1 ERQQTG
7 GALLESFGNAPS
19 ELPSIERLVSAIA
32 LHHAQVRALDLLVSG
47 EAISA
52 FEALAAPAN
61 AGAIARLTGIDD
73 LVITRAALGATH
85 SVKALNNTPRV
96 VASTIFNAWNC
107 CCSAHAATA
116 LRGALFFGFLS
127 ANSKPTFPFSN
138 LRCAE
143 NGRPFLETNFGRRS
157 VLPVVI
163 SFCTCSFGISRC
175 RMFLLIRNVQVFS
188 LATAFSQA

>member
-1 ERQQTG
+1 MDRGVTEIRDFIDTAQFFEDLCPNSGGLDLAVAGFQIVHDFIDELLEGQQTG

-32 LHHAQVRALDLLVSG
+32 LHHAQVRALDLLVGG

-127 ANSKPTFPFSN
+127 ANSK
-138 LRCAE
+138 
-143 NGRPFLETNFGRRS
+143 
-157 VLPVVI
+157 
-163 SFCTCSFGISRC
+163 
-175 RMFLLIRNVQVFS
+175 
-188 LATAFSQA
+188 

>member
-1 ERQQTG
+1 MDRGVTEIRDFIDTAQFFEDLCPNSG
-7 GALLESFGNAPS
+7 G
-19 ELPSIERLVSAIA
+19 
-32 LHHAQVRALDLLVSG
+32 LDLAV
-47 EAISA
+47 
-52 FEALAAPAN
+52 
-61 AGAIARLTGIDD
+61 AGFQI
-73 LVITRAALGATH
+73 VH
-85 SVKALNNTPRV
+85 
-96 VASTIFNAWNC
+96 AWNC
-107 CCSAHAATA
+107 CSDQAATA